1 MTPRNLSFVLITF
14 LVSLVCY
21 ERAET
26 NRFATP
32 LGLSIR
38 LIEKNYV
45 EPVDSRRLFE
55 AAMNGIIGSLDDPYS
70 EYIPPDRKQRFDESL
85 EGEFGGVGIVVDPN
99 TKLNCLTVLS
109 PIVGTPAYRA
119 GLRAGDSI
127 LEIDGKTTAGMAI
140 NDAVRLMRG
149 RIGSQ
154 VVLTIK
160 HPGETDSQQ
169 VPLTR
174 AVIRID
180 SVLGDGR
187 RPDGSW
193 DFFLEENPRLQYLR
207 INTFG
212 EHTAEE
218 LRTALESTAVQG
230 RRAEGVILD
239 LRNNAGGLLKSA
251 IEVCDMFLDEG
262 VIVSTRGRDGADKE
276 EFRARKGMVIG
287 ADVPIAVLVNGYSAS
302 ASEILA
308 ACLQDHR
315 RAVVVGER
323 TWGKGTVQNV
333 IPFEGGRSALRL
345 TTATY
350 WRPSNQNIHR
360 SKTAKEDDEWGVR
373 PSDGMSVAMDVEL
386 AKQVLRYRRFRD
398 VFHVGDE
405 PELESTPESNPAP
418 EGETGSSENGKVNE
432 KNDEESTPPP
442 KVDDPQLRRA
452 IEYLEGKLSTP
463 QAA

>member
-1 MTPRNLSFVLITF
+1 MTPRNLSAVVITLI
-14 LVSLVCY
+14 VALVCY
-21 ERAET
+21 QKAET

-38 LIEKNYV
+38 LIQKNYV
-45 EPVDSRRLFE
+45 EPVDSRKLFE
-55 AAMNGIIGSLDDPYS
+55 AAMNGIIASLGDPYS

-119 GLRAGDSI
+119 GMRAGDSI
-127 LEIDGKTTAGMAI
+127 LAIDGQSTEGMAI

-154 VVLTIK
+154 VVLTVR
-160 HPGETDSQQ
+160 HSGEAGSQ
-169 VPLTR
+169 PITLTR

-218 LRTALESTAVQG
+218 LQTALEATGVQG

-251 IEVCDMFLDEG
+251 IEVCDMFLDDG
-262 VIVSTRGRDGADKE
+262 VIVSTRGRDGADME
-276 EFRARKGMVIG
+276 EYRARKGMVIAG
-287 ADVPIAVLVNGYSAS
+287 DVPMVVLVNGYSAS

-308 ACLQDHR
+308 ACLQDHG

-333 IPFEGGRSALRL
+333 IPFESGRSALRL

-350 WRPSNQNIHR
+350 WRPSNKNIHR
-360 SKTAKEDDEWGVR
+360 SKTAKEEDEWGVR
-373 PSDGMSVAMDVEL
+373 PSEGMEVPMDAEL

-398 VFHVGDE
+398 VYHTGDDSE
-405 PELESTPESNPAP
+405 IESPAESTPADESQ
-418 EGETGSSENGKVNE
+418 
-432 KNDEESTPPP
+432 PPP

-452 IEYLEGKLSTP
+452 IEYLQGKLKTP